1 MHRVRGVDSQRAGT
15 GYSGPRDL
23 DLFLRDWNIQVLCL
37 LEERIADRVFALG
50 AVSTQLGL
58 SLDGVLKLI
67 VREIRRGQHGDQ
79 IYGRHNR
86 DDAGN
91 QFKGTHET
99 LRLRSRARSFIATP
113 TANFL

>member
-1 MHRVRGVDSQRAGT
+1 MHSVRSVDAQRAGT

-67 VREIRRGQHGDQ
+67 VREIRRGRHGDQ
-79 IYGRHNR
+79 IYGRHKR
-86 DDAGN
+86 DDAGKP
-91 QFKGTHET
+91 FKGTHEK
-99 LRLRSRARSFIATP
+99 LPPRARAPS
-113 TANFL
+113 